1 MDTSLSEF
9 KNLKNLKS
17 AFSFWAEGSYAEILH
32 LELILSSSLD
42 EKMLQVYGID
52 SFCKYF
58 STLKFIPEYIHQLAS
73 LKEDGKSV
81 FNESFLNYLQ
91 RLRFSFNIKAVSEA
105 EAVLLGQ
112 TVLAISGPKI
122 ELKIVENALI
132 AIITAESSQKYDAL
146 ISFELKESN
155 KRFNEINLKQLC
167 LNGNLL

>member
-1 MDTSLSEF
+1 METSLSDF
-9 KNLKNLKS
+9 KNLKNLKA
-17 AFSFWAEGSYAEILH
+17 AFSFWTDGSYAEILN
-32 LELILSSSLD
+32 LELILRDSVV
-42 EKMLQVYGID
+42 EKTQKVYGID
-52 SFCKYF
+52 SFCKYL

-91 RLRFSFNIKAVSEA
+91 RLRFSFDIKAVSEDDIIIP
-105 EAVLLGQ
+105 GQ

-132 AIITAESSQKYDAL
+132 AIITSESSQKYDAL

-155 KRFNEINLKQLC
+155 KHFNEINLKQLC
-167 LNGNLL
+167 RGGNLL